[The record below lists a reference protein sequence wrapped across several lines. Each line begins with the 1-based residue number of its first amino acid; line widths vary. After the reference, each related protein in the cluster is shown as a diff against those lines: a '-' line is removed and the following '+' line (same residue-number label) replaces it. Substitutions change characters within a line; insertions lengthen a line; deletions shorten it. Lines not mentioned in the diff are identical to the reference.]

1 MNNLKRIMDLKG
13 VTPQAL
19 ARKSSVAV
27 NNIRRIMNDPNVT
40 PYHETA
46 AAMAAALKCSCAQIY
61 GQQSAA
67 HGDKVLLTERV
78 QKAAR
83 ELAEAMQD
91 YSGEPLFL
99 NLGIFTNEKDPIY
112 KRAGW
117 LDCFISLDEEETA
130 DPLEPL
136 PYVVKFN
143 EELPAD
149 ESGTAA
155 GL

>member
-1 MNNLKRIMDLKG
+1 MNNLKRIMELKNI
-13 VTPQAL
+13 TPREL
-19 ARKSSVAV
+19 AEKTGLAESG
-27 NNIRRIMNDPNVT
+27 IRRMMKDTNAT
-40 PYHETA
+40 PYNYTA
-46 AAMAAALKCSCAQIY
+46 DVMAKALRCTRAQIY
-61 GQQSAA
+61 GQRAA
-67 HGDKVLLTERV
+67 AEGDKVILSERAK
-78 QKAAR
+78 KAAR

-91 YSGEPLFL
+91 YSHEPLFL
-99 NLGIFTNEKDPIY
+99 NLGIFTNEKDPHSD
-112 KRAGW
+112 RAGW
-117 LDCFISLDEEETA
+117 IDCFITLEDDKPA